1 MITKQTKLSITIID
15 CDGDSIAIDPG
26 PSPWVCRFINEA
38 NEDGTGITYD
48 EAKAIRK
55 VLKNLMRSSRGEE

>member
-1 MITKQTKLSITIID
+1 MITYKGKLSIDITD
-15 CDGDSIAIDPG
+15 CDGDSIAIDPA
-26 PSPWVCRFINEA
+26 PSPWVCCFTNEA

-55 VLKNLMRSSRGEE
+55 VLKNLMRASRGEE